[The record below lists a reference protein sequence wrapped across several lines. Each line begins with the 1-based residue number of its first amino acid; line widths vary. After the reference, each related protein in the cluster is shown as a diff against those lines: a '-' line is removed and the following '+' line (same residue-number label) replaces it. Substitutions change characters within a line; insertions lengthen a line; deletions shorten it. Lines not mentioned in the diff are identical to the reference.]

1 MKRAYIVIIFALV
14 LMIAFIFWLSSLSET
29 VYAEGWQKYEVRR
42 GDTLYEIAENI
53 NDGSYDTRE
62 LVYMIQEHNDI
73 SAMLTVGQVIEI
85 PTGIKKEPI
94 RKG

>member
-14 LMIAFIFWLSSLSET
+14 LMLAFIFWLHSLGT
-29 VYAEGWQKYEVRR
+29 VYAEGWQKYIVCS
-42 GDTLYEIAENI
+42 GDTIYGIAECI

-73 SAMLTVGQVIEI
+73 SAMLSVGQVIEI
-85 PTGIKKEPI
+85 PTEINCSK
-94 RKG
+94 